1 MQTINNYQELLKA
14 IESNDVC
21 LIKIGTTWCGPCKLT
36 QSNMEELEK
45 TNPDVCFINVDAD
58 SSDDAIIEHFHVMSV
73 PVTIVTKNGE
83 VVSREIGLQTV
94 HQLKERI
101 NQKS

>member
-45 TNPDVCFINVDAD
+45 TNHDVCFINVDAD

-101 NQKS
+101 NR